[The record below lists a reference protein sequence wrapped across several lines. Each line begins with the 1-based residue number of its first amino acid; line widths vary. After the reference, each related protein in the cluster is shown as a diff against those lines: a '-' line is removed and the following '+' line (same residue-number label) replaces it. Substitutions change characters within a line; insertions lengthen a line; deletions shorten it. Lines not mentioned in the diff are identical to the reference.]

1 MSELSV
7 HEMNRIIEAVLFAAG
22 HPLSYD
28 KIAEV
33 LQISKKEARKIVK
46 NFADFY
52 NADDSRGLILLT
64 FDDSCQLAAKE
75 QYGSYIRTALNIKNG
90 GNLSRSSLEI
100 LAIVAYNQP
109 VTRAYID
116 EVRGVDSTYS
126 VSSLIQKGLLK
137 VKGHLDVP
145 GRPALLVTTEEFLRC
160 FGLSSISDL
169 PAKDTFVCAQENV
182 PLQISIAT

>member
-52 NADDSRGLILLT
+52 NTDDSRGLILLT

-126 VSSLIQKGLLK
+126 VSSLIQKG
-137 VKGHLDVP
+137 HLDVP